1 MVPACGI
8 LCTES
13 QAHQVDTTSTV
24 RISRMFEVAGFSE
37 LSFNHQSSY
46 KRFGKATPTV
56 LNDYAI
62 FSIVLIDFEWHLLYT
77 VYEFSASRLDM
88 DRTTTGG
95 VYDEKG
101 SQALGTTNVQGS
113 KTQKSQSETLKKSF
127 PTLHDCLQCVASS
140 HPQST

>member
-101 SQALGTTNVQGS
+101 SQALGTNKRPREQNTEIPVWN
-113 KTQKSQSETLKKSF
+113 SEKKLPNF
-127 PTLHDCLQCVASS
+127 AWLFTMCGK
-140 HPQST
+140 